1 MQMPSIKR
9 IFDFICSSVLIIFL
23 FPLMIMIIGACLVF
37 HGRPIIFSQERPG
50 LKGRLFTIYKFRSM
64 KDKKDSSGKLLPDEL
79 RITKF
84 GKFLRSSSLDELP
97 SLFLVLTGK
106 MSLVGPRPL
115 LKEYLPL
122 YNKYQMKRHDVLPG
136 ITGLSQ
142 VSGRNLLSWKEK
154 FDLDV
159 FYVENHN
166 IFMDIKILF
175 KTFRKV
181 IVREGITSKSSESME
196 VFKGNE

>member
-1 MQMPSIKR
+1 
-9 IFDFICSSVLIIFL
+9 
-23 FPLMIMIIGACLVF
+23 MIIITGACLVF

-50 LKGRLFTIYKFRSM
+50 LKGKLFTMFKFRSM
-64 KDKKDSSGKLLPDEL
+64 KDKRDSSGKLLPDKL

-97 SLFLVLTGK
+97 SLFLVLMGR

-122 YNKYQMKRHDVLPG
+122 YNNHQMKRHDVLPG

-159 FYVENHN
+159 FYVKNHN
-166 IFMDIKILF
+166 IFMDIKILL
-175 KTFRKV
+175 KTFLKV
-181 IVREGITSKSSESME
+181 IVREGITSKNSESME
-196 VFKGNE
+196 AFKGNE

>member
-9 IFDFICSSVLIIFL
+9 IFDFICSSVLIIIL
-23 FPLMIMIIGACLVF
+23 FPLMIIIIGACVVL

-50 LKGRLFTIYKFRSM
+50 LKGRLFKIYKFRSM
-64 KDKKDSSGKLLPDEL
+64 KDKRDSSGKLLPDKL
-79 RITKF
+79 RITSF

-97 SLFLVLTGK
+97 SLFLVLAGK

-122 YNKYQMKRHDVLPG
+122 YNKHQMKRHDVLPG

-142 VSGRNLLSWKEK
+142 VSGRNLLSWQEK

-159 FYVENHN
+159 FYAENHN
-166 IFMDIKILF
+166 IFMDIKILL
-175 KTFRKV
+175 KTFLKV
-181 IVREGITSKSSESME
+181 IVREGITSKSGESME
-196 VFKGNE
+196 AFKGNE